1 MLRQAVLARDGKDVK
16 DKPSS
21 CQPESGSWYSAY
33 DDTTVTEVAKATI
46 DHMVPLAEA
55 WRSGADTWT
64 PEQRKAFGNDLKD
77 SQLLIASE
85 SSNTSKSDSGPADWK
100 PTNHAF
106 WCVYAKDY
114 THIKSVWKLT
124 TMSAPVPLP
133 AYEPPSPGER
143 ERRIQ
148 AQPPASSPDPGTGG
162 CVPSRSS
169 TVRGSVRWW
178 EIQMRQST
186 RPRHRR
192 GRAHRARP
200 RATDLHV
207 LALSGAHPR
216 GSRDQADMHR
226 DDCSAAARLGRVQL
240 RASGEG
246 FISVLLVGAG

>member
-1 MLRQAVLARDGKDVK
+1 MRRAVFGLPATALLLTAVSAGPALAEPPAPPSTQTARTELGALTVAAPHSMDGYARDKFDIWSSQPGGCTTRQAVLARDGKDVK

-33 DDTTVTEVAKATI
+33 DDTTVTEVSKATI

-77 SQLLIASE
+77 PQLLIASE

-124 TMSAPVPLP
+124 T
-133 AYEPPSPGER
+133 
-143 ERRIQ
+143 
-148 AQPPASSPDPGTGG
+148 
-162 CVPSRSS
+162 
-169 TVRGSVRWW
+169 
-178 EIQMRQST
+178 
-186 RPRHRR
+186 
-192 GRAHRARP
+192 
-200 RATDLHV
+200 TDQEKS
-207 LALSGAHPR
+207 ALS
-216 GSRDQADMHR
+216 SMLDT
-226 DDCSAAARLGRVQL
+226 CTN
-240 RASGEG
+240 
-246 FISVLLVGAG
+246 

>member
-1 MLRQAVLARDGKDVK
+1 MRRAAFSLPTTALLLTAVSAGPALAEPPAPPSTQTARTELAALTVAAPHSMDGYARDKFDIWSSQPGGCTTRQAVLARDGKDVK

-64 PEQRKAFGNDLKD
+64 ADQRKDFGNDLKD
-77 SQLLIASE
+77 PQLLIASE

-124 TMSAPVPLP
+124 TTDQEKSAL
-133 AYEPPSPGER
+133 
-143 ERRIQ
+143 
-148 AQPPASSPDPGTGG
+148 ASMLDT
-162 CVPSRSS
+162 C
-169 TVRGSVRWW
+169 TN
-178 EIQMRQST
+178 
-186 RPRHRR
+186 
-192 GRAHRARP
+192 
-200 RATDLHV
+200 
-207 LALSGAHPR
+207 
-216 GSRDQADMHR
+216 
-226 DDCSAAARLGRVQL
+226 
-240 RASGEG
+240 
-246 FISVLLVGAG
+246 